1 MDQEQRDALI
11 AAKLAKR
18 GSEAPTRPVKKAVAK
33 KTAAR
38 ASKPD
43 IPAGR
48 AVGGTVGLAATCKT
62 SGCKQQGIKQTFRVP
77 SLGNVALLP
86 AGVVCLVCEKR
97 MRFDLDDVVVER
109 VEGDR

>member
-11 AAKLAKR
+11 AQKLAAAGKV
-18 GSEAPTRPVKKAVAK
+18 GPVKKAAVK
-33 KTAAR
+33 KAR
-38 ASKPD
+38 VTKPD

-62 SGCKQQGIKQTFRVP
+62 SGCKQQGVKQTFRVP

-86 AGVVCLVCEKR
+86 AGVLCLVCEKR

-109 VEGDR
+109 VER

>member
-1 MDQEQRDALI
+1 MDEERKAALI
-11 AAKLAKR
+11 AEKLAAAKQ
-18 GSEAPTRPVKKAVAK
+18 APVKKPAVK
-33 KTAAR
+33 KAR
-38 ASKPD
+38 VAKPD

-62 SGCKQQGIKQTFRVP
+62 SGCRQQGVKQTFRVP

-109 VEGDR
+109 VER

>member
-1 MDQEQRDALI
+1 MDEERKAALI
-11 AAKLAKR
+11 AEKLAKM

-33 KTAAR
+33 KVAR
-38 ASKPD
+38 VTKPD

-62 SGCKQQGIKQTFRVP
+62 SGCRQQGIKQTFRVP

-86 AGVVCLVCEKR
+86 AGVLCLVCEKR

-109 VEGDR
+109 VEVER

>member
-1 MDQEQRDALI
+1 MDEEQRAALI
-11 AAKLAKR
+11 AQKLEQAKVA
-18 GSEAPTRPVKKAVAK
+18 GAATRPVKKAPAK
-33 KTAAR
+33 KAAR
-38 ASKPD
+38 ATKPD
-43 IPAGR
+43 IPVGR

-62 SGCKQQGIKQTFRVP
+62 SGCRQQGIKQTFRVP

-86 AGVVCLVCEKR
+86 AGVLCLVCEKR

>member
-1 MDQEQRDALI
+1 MDEERKAALI
-11 AAKLAKR
+11 AEKLAAAKKA
-18 GSEAPTRPVKKAVAK
+18 APVKKPSAPVKKAPAK
-33 KTAAR
+33 QAA
-38 ASKPD
+38 KPD
-43 IPAGR
+43 IPVGR

-62 SGCKQQGIKQTFRVP
+62 SGCRQQGIKQTFRVP

-109 VEGDR
+109 VETDR

>member
-1 MDQEQRDALI
+1 MWFVINFQGLT
-11 AAKLAKR
+11 
-18 GSEAPTRPVKKAVAK
+18 PFWVVKKAAVK
-33 KTAAR
+33 KAAT
-38 ASKPD
+38 KPD

-62 SGCKQQGIKQTFRVP
+62 SGCRQQGVKQTFRVP

-86 AGVVCLVCEKR
+86 AGVLCLVCEKR

>member
-11 AAKLAKR
+11 AQKLAAAGKV
-18 GSEAPTRPVKKAVAK
+18 GPVKKAAVKKAPAK
-33 KTAAR
+33 R
-38 ASKPD
+38 ATKPD

-62 SGCKQQGIKQTFRVP
+62 SGCRQQGVKQTFRVP

-86 AGVVCLVCEKR
+86 AGVLCLVCEKR

-109 VEGDR
+109 VER

>member
-1 MDQEQRDALI
+1 MDEERKAALI
-11 AAKLAKR
+11 AEKLAAAGKV
-18 GSEAPTRPVKKAVAK
+18 GPVKKPSAPVKKA
-33 KTAAR
+33 AR
-38 ASKPD
+38 ATKPD
-43 IPAGR
+43 IPPGR

-62 SGCKQQGIKQTFRVP
+62 SGCKQQGVKQTFRVP

-109 VEGDR
+109 VER

>member
-11 AAKLAKR
+11 AQKLAAAGKV
-18 GSEAPTRPVKKAVAK
+18 GPVKKPAVKKAPAK
-33 KTAAR
+33 REA
-38 ASKPD
+38 KPD

-62 SGCKQQGIKQTFRVP
+62 SGCKQQGVKQTFRVP

-109 VEGDR
+109 VEVER

>member
-1 MDQEQRDALI
+1 MDEERKAALI
-11 AAKLAKR
+11 AEKLAAAKK
-18 GSEAPTRPVKKAVAK
+18 AAPVKKPAVKKAAAK
-33 KTAAR
+33 RVT
-38 ASKPD
+38 KPD
-43 IPAGR
+43 IPVGR

-109 VEGDR
+109 VETDR

>member
-1 MDQEQRDALI
+1 MDEEQRAALI
-11 AAKLAKR
+11 AQKLAAAKQ
-18 GSEAPTRPVKKAVAK
+18 APVKKAAVK
-33 KTAAR
+33 KAR
-38 ASKPD
+38 VTKPD

-62 SGCKQQGIKQTFRVP
+62 SGCKQQGVKQTFRVP

-86 AGVVCLVCEKR
+86 AGVLCLVCEKR

-109 VEGDR
+109 VER

>member
-1 MDQEQRDALI
+1 MDEERKAALI
-11 AAKLAKR
+11 AEKLAAAKK
-18 GSEAPTRPVKKAVAK
+18 AAPVKKPAVKKAAAK
-33 KTAAR
+33 RVT
-38 ASKPD
+38 KPD
-43 IPAGR
+43 IPVGR

-86 AGVVCLVCEKR
+86 AGVLCLVCEKR

-109 VEGDR
+109 VEVER

>member
-1 MDQEQRDALI
+1 MDEEQRDALI
-11 AAKLAKR
+11 AQKLAAAGKV
-18 GSEAPTRPVKKAVAK
+18 GPVKKAAVK
-33 KTAAR
+33 KAAR
-38 ASKPD
+38 ATKPD

-62 SGCKQQGIKQTFRVP
+62 SGCRQQGVKQTFRVP

-109 VEGDR
+109 VER

>member
-1 MDQEQRDALI
+1 MDEERKAALI
-11 AAKLAKR
+11 AEKLAKM
-18 GSEAPTRPVKKAVAK
+18 GSEAPTRPKRPVKKA
-33 KTAAR
+33 AR
-38 ASKPD
+38 ATKPD
-43 IPAGR
+43 IPVGR

-62 SGCKQQGIKQTFRVP
+62 SGCKQQGVKQTFRVP